1 MNKNNYDYVKK
12 IKFDYHE
19 LPSAYLSA
27 NPNADELR
35 KQLITNVVDSCSTNT
50 LGNVFFSNDNINI
63 INKKLILAVY
73 NLTNKKFKIANQSN
87 ESLIIVMRY
96 IFINY
101 AKHLP
106 YNIKEQTD
114 ELNNLILKEI
124 IPNIITNLTQKVNYL
139 SYINERPP
147 LLDLPISTNKTKT
160 LLPYL

>member
-50 LGNVFFSNDNINI
+50 LENVFFSNDNINI

-87 ESLIIVMRY
+87 ETLIIVMRY

-139 SYINERPP
+139 SYIKERPP

-160 LLPYL
+160 LVPYL

>member
-1 MNKNNYDYVKK
+1 M
-12 IKFDYHE
+12 E
-19 LPSAYLSA
+19 
-27 NPNADELR
+27 
-35 KQLITNVVDSCSTNT
+35 
-50 LGNVFFSNDNINI
+50 NVFFSNDNINI

-106 YNIKEQTD
+106 YHIKEQTD

-124 IPNIITNLTQKVNYL
+124 IPNIITNITQKVNYL
-139 SYINERPP
+139 SYINERPA
-147 LLDLPISTNKTKT
+147 LLALPISTNKTKT
-160 LLPYL
+160 LVPYL